1 MRIYPLLSITN
12 PEPVAPPS
20 EDFASIETTDGKT
33 RCAISATEPTGLSI
47 VEVDLTK
54 FTERPKSDPDDDA
67 PKAPA
72 MTPTTRARTMAE
84 RTVMFLLSPLLL
96 GASHQGPPLFML
108 IDLFCYNLV
117 ASNNPSP
124 VGMSEL
130 THESVSPLINFPAS
144 RSAIVFGSR

>member
-1 MRIYPLLSITN
+1 MTK
-12 PEPVAPPS
+12 PEPVAPPP
-20 EDFASIETTDGKT
+20 EACASMETTDGNT
-33 RCAISATEPTGLSI
+33 RWAISATEPTGLSM
-47 VEVDLTK
+47 VDVDFTK
-54 FTERPKSDPDDDA
+54 FTERPKSEPDDEA

-84 RTVMFLLSPLLL
+84 RRVMFLPSPLLL

-108 IDLFCYNLV
+108 IGLFCYNLV

-130 THESVSPLINFPAS
+130 THDCVSDLINFPAS
-144 RSAIVFGSR
+144 RRAMVFGSR

>member
-1 MRIYPLLSITN
+1 MTKPDPVEPPL
-12 PEPVAPPS
+12 
-20 EDFASIETTDGKT
+20 EDLASIETTDGNT
-33 RCAISATEPTGLSI
+33 RCAISATEPAGLSMAD
-47 VEVDLTK
+47 VDFTK
-54 FTERPKSDPDDDA
+54 FTERPKSDPDDEA

-72 MTPTTRARTMAE
+72 ITPTTRAKTMAE
-84 RTVMFLLSPLLL
+84 RKVMFLPSPLLL

-108 IDLFCYNLV
+108 IGLFCYNLV

-144 RSAIVFGSR
+144 RRAMVFGSR